1 LEKLGDYCFKV
12 ELSSLEEKIRV
23 LEGGPW
29 RHKGYAL
36 LLVHYIGLVRLSEV
50 KIESIPLWVRLYDLP
65 GAMMKEAYE
74 K

>member
-50 KIESIPLWVRLYDLP
+50 KIESIPLWVCLYDLP